1 MTRSTDNR
9 VLAFAPETEQVRC
22 CKLPLLHPSQ
32 NGFDLLLAILYLNNG
47 LVKSDFSIELEYILT
62 PNSNSSSPTDPT
74 QIQQTPVQYSK
85 TINIISAE
93 LSNSLYKITVNGTL
107 NSFADDNT
115 PSGALTVEIQKS
127 MAFIDYLSAG
137 LAKMADQKVALV
149 APGTQPTD
157 LANNNNSAQDAY
169 NNLIKK
175 IGLNLKPVAIELA
188 AKNKLRYSS
197 TKLEDSVLS
206 LLLNE
211 LS

>member
-1 MTRSTDNR
+1 M
-9 VLAFAPETEQVRC
+9 LET
-22 CKLPLLHPSQ
+22 L
-32 NGFDLLLAILYLNNG
+32 IL

-127 MAFIDYLSAG
+127 MAFIDYLSAYAMNHKFG
-137 LAKMADQKVALV
+137 D
-149 APGTQPTD
+149 
-157 LANNNNSAQDAY
+157 NSVQ
-169 NNLIKK
+169 KK
-175 IGLNLKPVAIELA
+175 ILFL
-188 AKNKLRYSS
+188 
-197 TKLEDSVLS
+197 LS
-206 LLLNE
+206 LKLYR
-211 LS
+211 